1 MKVYDYLKLHLK
13 SAVPYALVV
22 LAQLLLKLTVFGVVS
37 FAQQGSLSPSII
49 LTCLNAKDVKMLIA
63 SLQTILLVAIIAVVV
78 LVLLFNTIG
87 FISTMAMRIGEFFNE
102 RLRFVFELIVIYIL
116 FLYNFDLSDTGVIR
130 SRDGCADVDWIVL
143 FNTGPLFFRIVGW
156 LVHALGLA

>member
-1 MKVYDYLKLHLK
+1 MKSFADFKLYLKGTI
-13 SAVPYALVV
+13 PYAVEA
-22 LAQLLLKLTVFGVVS
+22 LALLLMKLATFGTVS
-37 FAQQGSLSPSII
+37 FAQTKTLSPSVV
-49 LTCLNAKDVKMLIA
+49 LTCLNTNDVQTLIM
-63 SLQTILLVAIIAVVV
+63 SLQTILLVAIIAIIV

-102 RLRFVFELIVIYIL
+102 RIRFVFELIVIYVL
-116 FLYNFDLSDTGVIR
+116 FLYNLDPTKVITTQ
-130 SRDGCADVDWIVL
+130 GACAHVDWIEL